1 MIDETEEAR
10 ESRATRRRAAAAPAG
25 PALPPPVRRIVVDS
39 PPTVAAPTV
48 RRPRPRRA
56 RRARRAG
63 PERMTLDELSV
74 FYGAKAAVKDV
85 SLADPP
91 GRGARADRALRA
103 AARRRCCA
111 RSTAS
116 PS

>member
-1 MIDETEEAR
+1 MIDETEEVRETAGSAR
-10 ESRATRRRAAAAPAG
+10 CRRPAPIG
-25 PALPPPVRRIVVDS
+25 PALPPPVRRIIVDS

-48 RRPRPRRA
+48 ATTARRA

-63 PERMTLDELSV
+63 PERMTLDALSV

-91 GRGARADRALRA
+91 GRGARAHRALRA